1 MDCRLSVIII
11 TWNSRQ
17 DVTPCLDAVLAST
30 RHISTEIAVVDNG
43 STDGTRRILQS
54 YGTQI
59 NFIPLSK
66 NKGVAF
72 ARNSGLKS
80 AKGELVWILDVDTVV
95 NKNAVDGMVSF
106 LADNPA
112 CGLCACRL
120 QSENGEVQD
129 SCRRLPYPP
138 HKIRN
143 VLSEITGRT
152 ALLKC
157 FHEKIKKWNET
168 QFYRRE
174 LSGGVPFETEYVIG
188 ACQMF
193 RRSILDSVGYL
204 DDKIFYGPEDADF
217 CLRIYRKGYKII
229 CLPQYYIIH
238 HYNRISG
245 RKIFSCISYLHLKGL
260 IYFYL
265 KHSNSYRKNNG

>member
-1 MDCRLSVIII
+1 MNYRLSVIII

-17 DVTPCLDAVLAST
+17 DVSSCLDSVFAST
-30 RHISTEIAVVDNG
+30 GHIPTEITVVDNG
-43 STDGTRRILQS
+43 STDGTHGILLS
-54 YGTQI
+54 YGMQI
-59 NFIPLSK
+59 NFIPLDK
-66 NKGVAF
+66 NKGVAY
-72 ARNSGLKS
+72 ARNIGLKS

-95 NKNAVDGMVSF
+95 NKNAVDGMVAF
-106 LADNPA
+106 LANNPT

-129 SCRRLPYPP
+129 SCRRLPYPS

-168 QFYRRE
+168 QFYHRE
-174 LSGGVPFETEYVIG
+174 LTGDEPFEAEYIIG

-193 RRSILDSVGYL
+193 RRSILGCADYL

-238 HYNRISG
+238 HYNRISS
-245 RKIFSCISYLHLKGL
+245 RKIFSRISYLHLKGL